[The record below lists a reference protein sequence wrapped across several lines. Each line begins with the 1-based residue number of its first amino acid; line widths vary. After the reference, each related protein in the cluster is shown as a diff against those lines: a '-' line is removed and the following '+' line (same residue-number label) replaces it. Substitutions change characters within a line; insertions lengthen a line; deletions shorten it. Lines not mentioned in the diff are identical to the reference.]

1 MSLMKRRNRSPLSIS
16 NIELQQEIRSQ
27 ACITTIFIGFIL
39 VCKQTL
45 VCVCIIM
52 STQTLLSPKT
62 MYQPYTNGPA
72 IRFNLHFILKTQQ
85 NKCEHPG
92 LGSKLLVF
100 NTTFNN
106 ISVIAQQSVL
116 LFVDPSPFQ
125 SVLDENNVLVSVT
138 TMVCF

>member
-1 MSLMKRRNRSPLSIS
+1 MSLMKRRNRLPRQYLIQSYSRKLDHRLVLRPSLQGLYVS
-16 NIELQQEIRSQ
+16 LQQ
-27 ACITTIFIGFIL
+27 T
-39 VCKQTL
+39 V

-62 MYQPYTNGPA
+62 MYQPYTNGPV